1 MNICGMC
8 SRARN
13 WQCQGP
19 GLHMLATS
27 QDCKADVAGAGK
39 AGDGG
44 HGGGVVLEGRPQR
57 ALQATI
63 GLGILF
69 WVNQKVN
76 RGFWAEE

>member
-1 MNICGMC
+1 MACVPGPGTG
-8 SRARN
+8 SARA
-13 WQCQGP
+13 P
-19 GLHMLATS
+19 GLHMLAAS
-27 QDCKADVAGAGK
+27 QDCKAGVAGAGK

-44 HGGGVVLEGRPQR
+44 HRGGVVLEGRPQR

-69 WVNQKVN
+69 WVTQKVN